1 MAGTEQRLRHEL
13 GAERER
19 LAEAVDELRAEIG
32 RATNIGAKLKKKQAV
47 GAASA
52 FGLGFV
58 ASGGIGATMRLIFRR
73 GREAD
78 EQASV
83 GRFRLMRRR

>member
-1 MAGTEQRLRHEL
+1 MAGTEQLRREI

-19 LAEAVDELRAEIG
+19 LAEAVDELRTEIG
-32 RATNIGAKLKKKQAV
+32 RTTNIGAKLGKKKAV

-73 GREAD
+73 GREAE

-83 GRFRLMRRR
+83 GRFRLLRRR